1 MASHLTREYIHSWN
15 LTLGQG
21 DILMKSPKA
30 IRVSAS
36 NPGGAKPV
44 KMVSV
49 YSISIGDVPIIIY
62 IYIL

>member
-1 MASHLTREYIHSWN
+1 
-15 LTLGQG
+15 
-21 DILMKSPKA
+21 MKSPKA

-62 IYIL
+62 IYIYYKA